1 MCRKNIFVLWEH
13 CGHKEH
19 RTYDPCRSAPDG
31 IYGGIWSL
39 SCEGQFPDQVFET
52 MKQDWICRACGDEVD
67 ESSRDEAAE
76 SSRDEAAESSR
87 RGQVQLTRI
96 NRVQIEIE
104 ELTART
110 FARLAEETEK
120 GGRA

>member
-1 MCRKNIFVLWEH
+1 
-13 CGHKEH
+13 
-19 RTYDPCRSAPDG
+19 
-31 IYGGIWSL
+31 
-39 SCEGQFPDQVFET
+39 
-52 MKQDWICRACGDEVD
+52 MKQDWICRACG
-67 ESSRDEAAE
+67 DEAAE

-96 NRVQIEIE
+96 NRVQSEIE